1 MPIYEYK
8 CEKCGHKTEVFA
20 RAGEEFSGNCVVC
33 HGPLRKVFHPAGIIF
48 KGSGFYTTDYARKS
62 EGKKKA
68 EKKEVKEEKTEKKE
82 ATA

>member
-8 CEKCGHKTEVFA
+8 CEKCGRKTEVFA
-20 RAGEEFSGNCVVC
+20 RVGEEPLRDCVVC

-62 EGKKKA
+62 KEEKKA
-68 EKKEVKEEKTEKKE
+68 EKKEVKEEKTEKME